1 MTDPLETAKER
12 YFTEVGRQ
20 IRAINSAIVVIGL
33 LAMFGILYVA
43 GSMADE
49 HYRKAALD
57 CQEACHVVSR

>member
-33 LAMFGILYVA
+33 LAIMGL
-43 GSMADE
+43 MALSEAERQIKADDLRNQE
-49 HYRKAALD
+49 VSNAYR
-57 CQEACHVVSR
+57 Q

>member
-33 LAMFGILYVA
+33 LAIMGL
-43 GSMADE
+43 MALSE
-49 HYRKAALD
+49 AERQIKADDLRN
-57 CQEACHVVSR
+57 QESISWKR